1 MFNFYCNFN
10 TEITCLAC
18 SRYRNV
24 RSKLFQTAPETTG
37 TQLSFHKKRVRY
49 KLTFSEKQINCMLKL
64 QLTDRVYNN
73 RIAAAQSPC
82 LHHSS
87 FRYFPKSNFA
97 LFALFFLEPSNHLAS
112 LPALLILWRCY
123 LGLCIKSLILHV
135 WNDISSCPAATFS
148 ISLPILL
155 LIIVVFSKS
164 SVFSYLVAE

>member
-97 LFALFFLEPSNHLAS
+97 LFALFFFRAIKPPCITACIINLMTLLSRTLYQKSDIACLE
-112 LPALLILWRCY
+112 
-123 LGLCIKSLILHV
+123 
-135 WNDISSCPAATFS
+135 
-148 ISLPILL
+148 
-155 LIIVVFSKS
+155 
-164 SVFSYLVAE
+164 